1 MHHTAS
7 MLGRCFQRSK
17 LVIDSHLAEWAAA
30 IGSFFV
36 GIVAICVA
44 FIPVYNEHWAKKSE
58 ARVIAGAI
66 AEEIEFARVNATI
79 IAQEIKGRS
88 QRGSRELIELIPSIL
103 LRRTTMIDR
112 FLAELS
118 CFGAKDGKIVAD
130 ACAAILNLN
139 AQLSSVGAWPHDP
152 GADQSFDDIQHL
164 LLSGLIS
171 YADNT
176 AKLAQAAKDVLR
188 YHGAAFLT
196 EGRYS
201 ADAELTARKAFIGL

>member
-1 MHHTAS
+1 M
-7 MLGRCFQRSK
+7 
-17 LVIDSHLAEWAAA
+17 IDSHLAEWAAA

-66 AEEIEFARVNATI
+66 AEEIEFARLNATI
-79 IAQEIKGRS
+79 VAREIEDRLQHRS
-88 QRGSRELIELIPSIL
+88 SELIECIPAIL
-103 LRRTTMIDR
+103 LQRTTMIDR

-139 AQLSSVGAWPHDP
+139 AQLSSVGAWPHEP
-152 GADQSFDDIQHL
+152 NANQMFDGIQHL
-164 LLSGLIS
+164 LLSGLVS

-176 AKLAQAAKDVLR
+176 AKLAEAAKDVLR
-188 YHGAAFLT
+188 NHGAAFLT
-196 EGRYS
+196 EPTS
-201 ADAELTARKAFIGL
+201 VDAN

>member
-1 MHHTAS
+1 
-7 MLGRCFQRSK
+7 
-17 LVIDSHLAEWAAA
+17 VIDSHLAEWAAA

-44 FIPVYNEHWAKKSE
+44 FIPVYSEHWAKKSE

-79 IAQEIKGRS
+79 IAQEIEDRLQGRS
-88 QRGSRELIELIPSIL
+88 SELIELIPSIL

-118 CFGAKDGKIVAD
+118 CFGANDGKIVAD
-130 ACAAILNLN
+130 ACARDPQFERATVQHRHMASR
-139 AQLSSVGAWPHDP
+139 AQCCSIIDG
-152 GADQSFDDIQHL
+152 IQRL
-164 LLSGLIS
+164 LLSGLVT

-176 AKLAQAAKDVLR
+176 AKLAEVAKDVLR
-188 YHGAAFLT
+188 DHGARFL
-196 EGRYS
+196 
-201 ADAELTARKAFIGL
+201 AEPSTA